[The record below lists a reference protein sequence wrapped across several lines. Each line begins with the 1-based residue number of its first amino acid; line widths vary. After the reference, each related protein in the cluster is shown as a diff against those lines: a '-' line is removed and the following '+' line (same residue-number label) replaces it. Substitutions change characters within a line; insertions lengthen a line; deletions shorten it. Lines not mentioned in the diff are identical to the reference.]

1 MIDVDDV
8 IGILE
13 QNKKSIKNINLK
25 KWDLI
30 NKIIEIES
38 EEK

>member
-8 IGILE
+8 IGVLN

-25 KWDLI
+25 KWDLLE
-30 NKIIEIES
+30 KIKKY
-38 EEK
+38 EK

>member
-8 IGILE
+8 IDVLT

-30 NKIIEIES
+30 TEMQFLES
-38 EEK
+38 EGE